1 MGKMLSANT
10 ILVRGK
16 ITAEDV
22 IRLQHDLFADGIRTT
37 AEAELLFRMEAD
49 CAEKDVSWNGFF
61 VEALAEYYIF
71 NTEPTG
77 ELGEA
82 EAQHLIR
89 HILSDGHVA
98 GATELAL
105 AIRIVE
111 RARVCPVDVGFLIL
125 KAVWDSVMEPARAA
139 YGQDRRPGVITAEDI
154 GIIRKAIHATGSDD
168 GIAVSRAEAELLF
181 ALECETNDAENDLAW
196 RDLFV
201 QAVGAHLLAPMS
213 GTCDEVD
220 GAEARWLVEQ
230 ISKDG
235 SIRRNERALLAFLY
249 GKLDT
254 GHPALA
260 PLFAVAGLR

>member
-1 MGKMLSANT
+1 MGKMLSANEM
-10 ILVRGK
+10 LVRGN

-22 IRLQHDLFADGIRTT
+22 IRLQHDLFAEGISTT
-37 AEAELLFRMEAD
+37 TEAELLFRMDAD
-49 CAEKDVSWNGFF
+49 CAEKDESWNGFF
-61 VEALAEYYIF
+61 VDALAEYYIF
-71 NTEPTG
+71 NTEPAG

-105 AIRIVE
+105 AIRVVE
-111 RARVCPVDVGFLIL
+111 RARTCPVDVGYLIL
-125 KAVWDSVMEPARAA
+125 KAVWDSVMDPAFAA
-139 YGQDRRPGVITAEDI
+139 YGQDRNPGVITAEDVE
-154 GIIRKAIHATGSDD
+154 IIRKAIHATGSDD
-168 GIAVSRAEAELLF
+168 GIAVGRTEAELLF
-181 ALECETNDAENDLAW
+181 ALERETKDAENDIAW

-201 QAVGAHLLAPMS
+201 QALGAHLLAPAS
-213 GTCDEVD
+213 GTRDEVD

-230 ISKDG
+230 IGKDRE
-235 SIRRNERALLAFLY
+235 IRRNEHALLALLY
-249 GKLDT
+249 GKLEA